1 MVYFKTKNWVHF
13 GGSCNGRC
21 WWAFWTFG
29 LFYGHLVYFTA
40 IWSILRPFDIFYGHL
55 VYFTAIWSILR
66 PFGLFYGHLVYFT
79 AIWSILRPFDIF
91 YGHLA
96 YYVAKFPHILVYCNK
111 KSGNPD
117 VNHPRSILRVML
129 CAVKQGCQ
137 MVYFHTKNTKLRTF
151 WRALQWKMLVNV
163 IAIWCI

>member
-1 MVYFKTKNWVHF
+1 
-13 GGSCNGRC
+13 
-21 WWAFWTFG
+21 
-29 LFYGHLVYFTA
+29 
-40 IWSILRPFDIFYGHL
+40 
-55 VYFTAIWSILR
+55 
-66 PFGLFYGHLVYFT
+66 
-79 AIWSILRPFDIF
+79 
-91 YGHLA
+91 
-96 YYVAKFPHILVYCNK
+96 VAKFPPILVYCNK

-163 IAIWCI
+163 IAIWCIWRLLTILYRHLVYLMVIWYILSVLVCRTKKTGNTADKAHNYVVRVKMKMSWNTLFVQMCNK